1 MNILFMPLLKLV
13 SRYLFSGKPTT
24 KFATYTALFGTFL
37 ATVST
42 LVTVGIM
49 NGFEESVKKHLLTN
63 TFHITAYV
71 SSRRE
76 AEEFLNEVKKYPFVQ
91 KGYWYATFPVIL
103 QKGKHIVGTVIFG
116 TDKGFVENI
125 LNRKGVLF
133 SGKLTPNG
141 LILGNLLAS
150 QVGVYET
157 PSKVTVISPVAR
169 VTPIGFLPQIKRV
182 EVGGIYSS
190 GDYYLDSWGVGYF
203 NFLISFLKPSNFVVG
218 IKLKDP
224 YSAKK
229 VGKFLEDHFKGV
241 FITTWI
247 DTYRD
252 FFNALKLEKLG
263 MILVVSLIVLVAS
276 FNIVSLLIAKVRE
289 LSVDFAIFRAFG
301 VGRKFIFSLVLL
313 LGVSVGLAGSLL
325 GVAVAEVIAYVVNHY
340 KLIRVPQELYTTP
353 YLPIIFSIK
362 EIILTVLF
370 ILFLSLLA
378 SLIPAF
384 SAVRERVTSVLRND

>member
-1 MNILFMPLLKLV
+1 MPLLKLV
-13 SRYLFSGKPTT
+13 FRYLFSGKPTT

-42 LVTVGIM
+42 LVTIGIM
-49 NGFEESVKKHLLTN
+49 NGFEESVKKHLLIN
-63 TFHITAYV
+63 TPHVTAYL

-103 QKGKHIVGTVIFG
+103 QKGKHIAGAVILG
-116 TDKGFVENI
+116 TDKGFVENL

-133 SGKLTPNG
+133 SGKFTPKG

-169 VTPIGFLPQIKRV
+169 ITPIGFLPKIKRL

-190 GDYYLDSWGVGYF
+190 GDYYLDTSGVGEF
-203 NFLISFLKPSNFVVG
+203 NFLNSFLKPSNFIVG

-224 YSAKK
+224 YDAKE
-229 VGKFLEDHFKGV
+229 VEKFLEDHFKGA

-247 DTYRD
+247 DTNRD

-263 MILVVSLIVLVAS
+263 MLLVVSLIVLVAS
-276 FNIVSLLIAKVRE
+276 FNIASLLIAKVRE

-313 LGVSVGLAGSLL
+313 LGITVGLIGSLL
-325 GVAVAEVIAYVVNHY
+325 GVTFAEIIAYVANKY

-353 YLPIIFSIK
+353 YLPILFGLK
-362 EIILTVLF
+362 EVTLTVF
-370 ILFLSLLA
+370 FVLFLSLLA

-384 SAVRERVTSVLRND
+384 SAVREKVTSVLRND